1 MLHTY
6 AKKCLLRKISYYVL
20 ITLES
25 DGLTDEKEVV
35 KKEHVLHG
43 IAALDRKKVSSL
55 TVLGKFGNSVS
66 STSRGILS
74 EYAERKKWK
83 SHLCR
88 FIDIPDTV
96 EENTILF
103 VYGWFGFL
111 NDDLCSTVAVQTA
124 CEKLEQLLKDTHS
137 MKVIIGMRSD
147 LRTRYHKYLE
157 KYTDLLLHN
166 EIHLD
171 SENVYKDVEYLKF
184 FEEKIIK
191 PCEDGECECK
201 HLTYDMLQ
209 DGKDRRVGMPL
220 KLNVIARYHDLVPNY
235 RKDRDILKALS
246 GHITDLGENN
256 DMKFVYE
263 WIIYICLKGKF
274 SRLDLF
280 DENMVIDVGLRIRKD
295 TFNENDA
302 DMQRYIRMRYSDQH
316 NKVSAEEAQYVFWHP
331 FIYICAFHSLFE
343 KDRDLIMTHCNID
356 AILQLVR
363 PTGFKTSYIEVS
375 ADDHAVNMFN
385 NRLRENNLVEKYKG
399 HPLVKL

>member
-1 MLHTY
+1 M
-6 AKKCLLRKISYYVL
+6 RIISYYVL
-20 ITLES
+20 ITFES

-35 KKEHVLHG
+35 KEEHVKHG
-43 IAALDRKKVSSL
+43 IAALKKEHVSSL

-66 STSRGILS
+66 STSRRILS
-74 EYAERKKWK
+74 EYAKQQKWK

-103 VYGWFGFL
+103 VYGWFGFW
-111 NDDLCSTVAVQTA
+111 NDALCSTGTVQTA
-124 CEKLEQLLKDTHS
+124 CQRLEKMLNNTHS
-137 MKVIIGMRSD
+137 VKVIIGMRSD
-147 LRTRYHKYLE
+147 LRTKYHKYLE
-157 KYTDLLLHN
+157 DYKDLLHN
-166 EIHLD
+166 EILLD
-171 SENVYKDVEYLKF
+171 SVNLYKDDEYLKF

-191 PCEDGECECK
+191 PCGGGECECK

-209 DGKDRRVGMPL
+209 DGKDKHVGMPL
-220 KLNVIARYHDLVPNY
+220 KLNVIARYHEMVPNY

-280 DENMVIDVGLRIRKD
+280 DEKTVIDVGLQIRKD
-295 TFNENDA
+295 TFNENDV
-302 DMQRYIRMRYSDQH
+302 DMQKYIRMRYSDQH
-316 NKVSAEEAQYVFWHP
+316 NNVSAEEAQYVFWHP

-375 ADDHAVNMFN
+375 ADDHAVNIFN
-385 NRLRENNLVEKYKG
+385 NRLREHDLVEKYKG
-399 HPLVKL
+399 HPLVVSTT